1 METMDLIY
9 IYTVLEATHRC
20 RLSDVRLRMRYTV
33 KTVAIKIQSYVASSL
48 SLKTRVTM
56 VVTLG

>member
-1 METMDLIY
+1 MDLIYIY

-20 RLSDVRLRMRYTV
+20 TLNDVRLPVRYTV

-48 SLKTRVTM
+48 SLKTRVAIA
-56 VVTLG
+56 VTLG